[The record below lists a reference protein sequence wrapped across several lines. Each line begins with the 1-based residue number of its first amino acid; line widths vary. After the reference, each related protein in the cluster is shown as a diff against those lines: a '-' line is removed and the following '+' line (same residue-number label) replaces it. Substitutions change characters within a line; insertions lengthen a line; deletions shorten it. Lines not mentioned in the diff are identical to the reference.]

1 MKTQLRLEAFYTF
14 NERFAKIR
22 SKRINKAVKGIT
34 GKTSVEESRDD
45 KSGKS
50 VTGTE
55 DCVTRDESNLTH
67 KSAVKLSKKRKNKE
81 SEPSEARNIDPV
93 MRSEGR
99 KNTRQKLTARGRGR
113 GSERR
118 QANGRGRRIKS
129 NGRGR
134 RIKSSGLED
143 GENSS
148 DGDCISENEKEN
160 QDEKLGRPRELRKV
174 GFWLFSIFPAVLII
188 G

>member
-55 DCVTRDESNLTH
+55 DCVTRDESNSTH

-129 NGRGR
+129 
-134 RIKSSGLED
+134 SGLED